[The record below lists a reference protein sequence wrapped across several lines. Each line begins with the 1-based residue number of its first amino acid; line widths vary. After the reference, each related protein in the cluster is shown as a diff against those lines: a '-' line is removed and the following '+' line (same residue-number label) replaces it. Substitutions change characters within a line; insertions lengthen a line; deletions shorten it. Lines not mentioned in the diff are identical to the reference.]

1 MAARVINIRP
11 GEEIT
16 IRCAAENNAGN
27 NLAELLQ
34 ERMEPEE
41 EEQRGGKKGRKAN
54 KTRKNR
60 KADGNGNSQEGG
72 AKKRKQSGFMRYS
85 AEMRKTI
92 GGEDPKMRSDV
103 VAMAREIGKRWRA
116 LTDAEKAKY

>member
-16 IRCAAENNAGN
+16 IRCAADAENNAGN
-27 NLAELLQ
+27 NLQELPQ
-34 ERMEPEE
+34 ELPER
-41 EEQRGGKKGRKAN
+41 EQMGGKKGRKGG

-60 KADGNGNSQEGG
+60 KGDGNAQEGG
-72 AKKRKQSGFMRYS
+72 GKKRKASGFMRYS

-92 GGEDPKMRSDV
+92 GAEDPKMRSDV

-116 LTDAEKAKY
+116 LSDAEKAKY